1 MSKPEDKKIII
12 LTAPSGAGK
21 TTIKTR
27 MLQQLADRLSFSVS
41 VTTRKKRDG
50 EVDGVDYFFVDEE
63 NFKSNIKQHQFIEW
77 EMVYPGM
84 YYGTSVEEINRI
96 WSEGKTPV
104 LDIDVKGAMNVKRM
118 YGDKVLS
125 IFIEPPSIEVLEQR
139 LNNRG
144 TDTLENI
151 TMRVNKAREEMS
163 YRNNFDKVI
172 LNDHIEKA
180 SAETKLL
187 IQQFIG

>member
-1 MSKPEDKKIII
+1 M
-12 LTAPSGAGK
+12 
-21 TTIKTR
+21 
-27 MLQQLADRLSFSVS
+27 ADRLSFSVS

-50 EVDGVDYFFVDEE
+50 EVDGVDYFFVDEAS
-63 NFKSNIKQHQFIEW
+63 FKNNIDQHQFIEW

-84 YYGTSVEEINRI
+84 YYGTSVEEIDRI

-139 LNNRG
+139 LQRRG
-144 TDTLENI
+144 TDTAENI
-151 TMRVNKAREEMS
+151 TMRINKAREEMS
-163 YRNNFDKVI
+163 YRNSFDKVI
-172 LNDHIEKA
+172 LNDDIEKA
-180 SAETKLL
+180 TAETRQL
-187 IQQFIG
+187 IQAFIG

>member
-1 MSKPEDKKIII
+1 MSTPGDKKIII

-27 MLQQLADRLSFSVS
+27 MLQQMADRLSFSVS

-50 EVDGVDYFFVDEE
+50 ETDGVDYFFVDET
-63 NFKSNIKQHQFIEW
+63 NFKNNIEQHQFIEW

-84 YYGTSVEEINRI
+84 YYGTSIEEINRI
-96 WSEGKTPV
+96 WSDNKTPV

-118 YGDKVLS
+118 YGEKVLS

-139 LNNRG
+139 LKNRG
-144 TDTLENI
+144 TDNPENI
-151 TMRVNKAREEMS
+151 AMRVSKAKEEMT
-163 YRNNFDKVI
+163 YRNSFDKVI
-172 LNDHIEKA
+172 LNDDIEKA
-180 SAETKLL
+180 TAETKHI
-187 IQQFIG
+187 IQEFIG

>member
-1 MSKPEDKKIII
+1 MSTPGDKKIII

-27 MLQQLADRLSFSVS
+27 MLQQMADRLSFSVS

-50 EVDGVDYFFVDEE
+50 EIGGVDYFFVDEA
-63 NFKSNIKQHQFIEW
+63 NFKNNIEQHQFIEW

-84 YYGTSVEEINRI
+84 YYGTSIEEINRI
-96 WSEGKTPV
+96 WSDGKTPV

-125 IFIEPPSIEVLEQR
+125 IFIEPPSIEILEQR
-139 LNNRG
+139 LKNRG
-144 TDTLENI
+144 TDNPENI
-151 TMRVNKAREEMS
+151 AMRVSKAKEEMT
-163 YRNNFDKVI
+163 YRNSFDKVI
-172 LNDHIEKA
+172 LNDDIEKA
-180 SAETKLL
+180 TAETKHI
-187 IQQFIG
+187 IQEFIG

>member
-1 MSKPEDKKIII
+1 MNTPGDKKIII

-27 MLQQLADRLSFSVS
+27 LLHQMADRLSFSVS

-50 EVDGVDYFFVDEE
+50 EVDGVDYFFVDEAS
-63 NFKSNIKQHQFIEW
+63 FKNNIDQHQFIEW

-84 YYGTSVEEINRI
+84 YYGTSVEEIDRI

-139 LNNRG
+139 LQRRG
-144 TDTLENI
+144 TDTAENI
-151 TMRVNKAREEMS
+151 TMRINKAREEMS
-163 YRNNFDKVI
+163 YRNSFDKVI
-172 LNDHIEKA
+172 LNDDIEKA
-180 SAETKLL
+180 TAETRQL
-187 IQQFIG
+187 IQAFIG